1 MAAES
6 QLEVLISQWCVPAC
20 VCMAFLPPDPIG
32 VGRLGWGRAGQI
44 VRREGRSE
52 EGRGVRKGGEGGR
65 GEGREE
71 RREGGSLGKEE

>member
-20 VCMAFLPPDPIG
+20 VCLAFLPLDPIG

-52 EGRGVRKGGEGGR
+52 EGRG
-65 GEGREE
+65 EGREGGE
-71 RREGGSLGKEE
+71 KGGRRREGGSLGKEE